1 MTAKSK
7 TQYVMAV
14 LLISSSI
21 ALAFYQVLDIDDVA
35 KGTLMY
41 IAQAFLLAGSI
52 FGLDYYILKLN
63 RFVNEHS
70 QKNNPAGDEKQQP
83 TQHTDRE
90 QLARG
95 ASSGQL

>member
-35 KGTLMY
+35 NGTLMY

-52 FGLDYYILKLN
+52 FGLDYYILKLK
-63 RFVNEHS
+63 RYVNEHP
-70 QKNNPAGDEKQQP
+70 QKTTPEGDPEQQP
-83 TQHTDRE
+83 T
-90 QLARG
+90 
-95 ASSGQL
+95 